1 MTLDELITK
10 VQQGGFSSS
19 HVELA
24 RNGDGLWTAHF
35 QVVEVVQDRT
45 DPMAYYSVLDQ
56 PFFRS
61 KAAGQALQQLVD
73 WLCGKSIRQRALAG
87 EATAGPWVDVPE
99 DLEAPEVV

>member
-1 MTLDELITK
+1 MTLDELIRK

-35 QVVEVVQDRT
+35 QVVEVVQGRDG
-45 DPMAYYSVLDQ
+45 VLLGVDQ

-61 KAAGQALQQLVD
+61 KVAGNALQQLVD
-73 WLCGKSIRQRALAG
+73 WLRGKSIRQRALG
-87 EATAGPWVDVPE
+87 GDGIAGPWVAVPE